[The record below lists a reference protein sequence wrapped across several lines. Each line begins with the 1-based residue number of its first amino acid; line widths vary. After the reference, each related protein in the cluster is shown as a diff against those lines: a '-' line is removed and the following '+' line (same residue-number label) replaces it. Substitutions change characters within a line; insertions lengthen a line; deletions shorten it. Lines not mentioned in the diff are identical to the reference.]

1 MKRFYE
7 EKFAN
12 PDGGIKPETGTI
24 AKPGGPPEG
33 DDDFPE

>member
-24 AKPGGPPEG
+24 KPAGPPEEQ
-33 DDDFPE
+33 DDLPE